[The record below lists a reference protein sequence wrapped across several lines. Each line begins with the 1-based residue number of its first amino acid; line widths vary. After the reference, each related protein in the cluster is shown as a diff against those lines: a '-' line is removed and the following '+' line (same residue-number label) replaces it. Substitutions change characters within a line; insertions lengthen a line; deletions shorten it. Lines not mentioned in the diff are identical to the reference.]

1 MGCLLTSYSGERV
14 GCLTCTQ
21 TYGHATLQL
30 AIKGYVYTEKHMAD
44 NDKVL
49 CFDEPTYDSRECHLI
64 SLNPLHLE
72 NIAHVGSYR
81 NLKNLVEF

>member
-49 CFDEPTYDSRECHLI
+49 CFDEPTYAIYFRSRGYKDI
-64 SLNPLHLE
+64 DGDKDN
-72 NIAHVGSYR
+72 ATQG
-81 NLKNLVEF
+81 KNGKMCEF